1 MNFMAN
7 QTAIIGGIVV
17 VIIVI
22 AAIVLYSG
30 NGAGVSYQT
39 TTIQQNTTAITNVT
53 GTNNTAGGGAVTNS
67 TNVTNSTSTNSTGL
81 KNSTNTTSVTSVTET
96 FNVVENEF
104 TITPSAITVL
114 SGDTVVFN
122 VTNAGHQTHNIMFV
136 SGITGGIPSLRAGQV
151 QLFTFKAPAPGVYT
165 YQSNFGADTGYNMMG
180 TLTVK

>member
-1 MNFMAN
+1 MAN

-30 NGAGVSYQT
+30 NGSAVTYQT
-39 TTIQQNTTAITNVT
+39 TTVQPTTTVMPAGSN
-53 GTNNTAGGGAVTNS
+53 GTVGGN
-67 TNVTNSTSTNSTGL
+67 TNSTSTNSTGL
-81 KNSTNTTSVTSVTET
+81 TNSTSTSGTNSTSVTSVTET
-96 FNVVENEF
+96 FNVVESEF
-104 TITPSAITVL
+104 AITPSAITVL

-122 VTNAGHQTHNIMFV
+122 VTNSGHQTHNLMFV

-165 YQSNFGADTGYNMMG
+165 YESNFGADAGYNMKG

>member
-53 GTNNTAGGGAVTNS
+53 GTNSTTPGGVTNS

-81 KNSTNTTSVTSVTET
+81 TNSTNTTSVTSVTET

-104 TITPSAITVL
+104 NITPSAITVL

-122 VTNAGHQTHNIMFV
+122 VTNAGHQTHNLMFV

-151 QLFTFKAPAPGVYT
+151 QLFTFTAPAPGVYT
-165 YQSNFGADTGYNMMG
+165 YQSNFGSDTGYNMSG

>member
-1 MNFMAN
+1 MAN

-30 NGAGVSYQT
+30 NGSAVTYQT
-39 TTIQQNTTAITNVT
+39 TTVQPTPTTTVMPT
-53 GTNNTAGGGAVTNS
+53 GSNGTAGGNANGTSTKGTGKTNS
-67 TNVTNSTSTNSTGL
+67 TTTKGTNS
-81 KNSTNTTSVTSVTET
+81 TSVTSVTET
-96 FNVVENEF
+96 FNIVENEF
-104 TITPSAITVL
+104 SITPSAITVL
-114 SGDTVVFN
+114 SGDRIVFN

-151 QLFTFKAPAPGVYT
+151 QLFTFTAPAPGVYT
-165 YQSNFGADTGYNMMG
+165 YQSNFGADTGYNMSG